1 MKISIIVAV
10 DRNWAIG
17 NRGDQLFYIR
27 EDLRHFKELTMGHPI
42 IMGRKTFEALPRGPL
57 PGRRNIVITR
67 QADYH
72 SEGVEV
78 AASLEDAIAL
88 CDGVDEA
95 FIIGGAQ
102 VYEQALPLATDIYLT
117 QIDAAAPEA
126 DTFFPVLDVD
136 SDAPW
141 LETSPPIRFIHL
153 QKKD

>member
-17 NRGDQLFYIR
+17 NQGDQLFYIS
-27 EDLRHFKELTMGHPI
+27 EDLRHFKQLTLGHPI

-72 SEGVEV
+72 APGAEI
-78 AASLEDAIAL
+78 AASLQDAIAL
-88 CDGVDEA
+88 CGDTDEV

-102 VYEQALPLATDIYLT
+102 VYRQAFPLATDFYLT
-117 QIDAAAPEA
+117 QIDAEAPEA
-126 DTFFPVLDVD
+126 DTFFPALEID

-141 LETSPPIRFIHL
+141 LDTSPPIRFIHL
-153 QKKD
+153 ER

>member
-27 EDLRHFKELTMGHPI
+27 EDLRHFKELTFGHPI

-57 PGRRNIVITR
+57 PGRRNIVVSR
-67 QADYH
+67 RGDYH
-72 SEGVEV
+72 PEGVEV

-88 CDGVDEA
+88 CADAPEV

-102 VYEQALPLATDIYLT
+102 IYRQAFPIATDIYLT

-126 DTFFPVLDVD
+126 DTFFPTLEVE
-136 SDAPW
+136 SDTPW
-141 LETSPPIRFIHL
+141 LDTSPPIRFLHL
-153 QKKD
+153 NK

>member
-17 NRGDQLFYIR
+17 NRGDQLYYIR
-27 EDLRHFKELTMGHPI
+27 EDLRHFKELTLGHPI

-67 QADYH
+67 QADFRPD
-72 SEGVEV
+72 GAEV
-78 AASLEDAIAL
+78 AAGLEEAIAM
-88 CDGVDEA
+88 CADSSEV

-102 VYEQALPLATDIYLT
+102 VYRQALPLVTDIYLT

-126 DTFFPVLDVD
+126 DTFFGPLRVD

-141 LETSPPIRFIHL
+141 LDTSPPIRFLHIKL
-153 QKKD
+153 